1 MNEAQRNS
9 FLQGT
14 ETRAYRFMGC
24 HKDDRNGRKGYVFR
38 VWAPN
43 AESVHVAGS
52 FNNWHS
58 MPMDRLEGGIFELL
72 VPQAREWD
80 VYQYAIVTPDGKT
93 IWKADPYGFHMSQ
106 DGFSQIC
113 NIEGYTWKDGIY
125 RRAQARKKLL
135 QNPIN
140 IYELHIGSWR
150 RKADGDFYTYAELA
164 EVLVPYV
171 KEMGY
176 THIELM
182 SIAEYTDWC
191 YGVIGHFAPSS
202 RYGTPQEL
210 MAFVDACH
218 QEGIG
223 VLMNWVCGHF
233 SDFER
238 GLAEFDG
245 TCCYEYFDP
254 EFQIDPQHQTWRFDV
269 GRFEVRSFL
278 LSNAIY
284 WIDEYHLDG
293 LRIDGVASMIYLQ
306 DKENPDTIAFLR
318 QVNQATQALRTN
330 IIMAAEDSSAY
341 PNLTGSVEEGGLGFT
356 MKWNTD
362 WVDDMQRY
370 LALDPVYRK
379 YHHDNLTYSMEYAFT
394 ENFILPIPHDMAM
407 SGNGSMIEQ
416 IAGYYDDKF
425 ANLRTFYGFQ
435 MSHPGKKLNFM
446 GNEFAQFSEWDADG
460 SLDWLMT
467 EYDRHGQMQR
477 WVKDL
482 NHYYLDCKALW
493 QNDGDETGFQWI
505 QADDTEHSVLAYRRI
520 DRKGR
525 EVIVIC
531 NFCPVFWD
539 HHRIG
544 LPKKGCYIP
553 VLCSD
558 SLIYGGTGV
567 PLYAVRSEPI
577 PNNGQMFS
585 AEFMIPPLSVT
596 FYEME

>member
-233 SDFER
+233 SDF
-238 GLAEFDG
+238 
-245 TCCYEYFDP
+245 
-254 EFQIDPQHQTWRFDV
+254 
-269 GRFEVRSFL
+269 
-278 LSNAIY
+278 
-284 WIDEYHLDG
+284 
-293 LRIDGVASMIYLQ
+293 
-306 DKENPDTIAFLR
+306 
-318 QVNQATQALRTN
+318 
-330 IIMAAEDSSAY
+330 
-341 PNLTGSVEEGGLGFT
+341 
-356 MKWNTD
+356 
-362 WVDDMQRY
+362 
-370 LALDPVYRK
+370 
-379 YHHDNLTYSMEYAFT
+379 
-394 ENFILPIPHDMAM
+394 
-407 SGNGSMIEQ
+407 
-416 IAGYYDDKF
+416 
-425 ANLRTFYGFQ
+425 
-435 MSHPGKKLNFM
+435 
-446 GNEFAQFSEWDADG
+446 
-460 SLDWLMT
+460 
-467 EYDRHGQMQR
+467 
-477 WVKDL
+477 
-482 NHYYLDCKALW
+482 
-493 QNDGDETGFQWI
+493 
-505 QADDTEHSVLAYRRI
+505 
-520 DRKGR
+520 
-525 EVIVIC
+525 
-531 NFCPVFWD
+531 
-539 HHRIG
+539 
-544 LPKKGCYIP
+544 
-553 VLCSD
+553 
-558 SLIYGGTGV
+558 
-567 PLYAVRSEPI
+567 
-577 PNNGQMFS
+577 
-585 AEFMIPPLSVT
+585 
-596 FYEME
+596 